1 MKLLGTTER
10 NRDKHSENV
19 PHLENT
25 EVILAHC
32 TVLNNSYQQEFC
44 INLLQ
49 INYSVIY

>member
-32 TVLNNSYQQEFC
+32 TVLN
-44 INLLQ
+44 IHLLQ